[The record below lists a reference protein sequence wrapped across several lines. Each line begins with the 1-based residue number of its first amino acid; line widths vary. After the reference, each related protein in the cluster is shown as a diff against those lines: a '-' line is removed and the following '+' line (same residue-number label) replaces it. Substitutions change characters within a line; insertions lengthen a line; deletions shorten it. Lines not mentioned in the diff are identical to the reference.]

1 MGEIICS
8 TISAAMISL
17 VGSIRK
23 SPQTSGAGF
32 QVKNGIIN
40 LRWSGK
46 FDNIWIDGEQEA
58 YLSKG
63 KPLIIRGL
71 VIYNRS
77 KKTSGR

>member
-23 SPQTSGAGF
+23 SPQTSGVGF
-32 QVKNGIIN
+32 QVKNGII
-40 LRWSGK
+40 K
-46 FDNIWIDGEQEA
+46 FDNIWIVGKQEA

-63 KPLIIRGL
+63 KPLMIRGL